1 MTMPSARNQEGDYAT
16 ASRHFPSLEN
26 CIVIGVLLFAVAFN
40 LVHLYPDVAIKIPDR
55 NDTGMH
61 LLYTDMAVKAIT
73 LGQDFTDPWQRTMG
87 MGFPLFHYYQHL
99 PHVTLALVHVLTLGV
114 FPLADMLN
122 WTAYLLLSLFPLS
135 IFWSLRRFGF
145 DRLVAAMGGLVA
157 SLTATNSLWG
167 LGFEGYVFRR

>member
-1 MTMPSARNQEGDYAT
+1 M
-16 ASRHFPSLEN
+16 
-26 CIVIGVLLFAVAFN
+26 LLFAVTFN

-55 NDTGMH
+55 NDIGMH

-73 LGQDFTDPWQRTMG
+73 HGQDFTDPWQRTMG

-122 WTAYLLLSLFPLS
+122 WTTYLPLSFFPLS

-145 DRLVAAMGGLVA
+145 DRLLAAMGGLVA

-167 LGFEGYVFRR
+167 LGFEGYVFRGWGLYSQLWAMVLLPPALA